1 MTDVPQTIDLSTLTD
16 EEFMAQHM
24 AKHKAN
30 VAQRETFSDTPKNR
44 AQPLPPTP
52 QNPMSI
58 YSIAP
63 PDSPLSSIYPTTS
76 PVVPQRKD
84 DDVINISSSHVGD
97 DVEMVEN
104 SGEVADLAD
113 GLDTDEVVEP
123 EPEPEIGAGED
134 GELDEDDD
142 GDDDDDSDDDED
154 SEEDD
159 DDEEGVCLLFLP
171 RVKAQADL

>member
-1 MTDVPQTIDLSTLTD
+1 MMTGHTEIIDLSTLTD
-16 EEFMAQHM
+16 EEYLAYT
-24 AKHKAN
+24 
-30 VAQRETFSDTPKNR
+30 QRETFSRTPKNH
-44 AQPLPPTP
+44 AEALPPTP

-58 YSIAP
+58 YAIAP
-63 PDSPLSSIYPTTS
+63 PDSPLSSIYPATS

-84 DDVINISSSHVGD
+84 DDAINISSSHVGSD
-97 DVEMVEN
+97 DIEMVDH
-104 SGEVADLAD
+104 SGDVAELAD

-154 SEEDD
+154 SEEDE
-159 DDEEGVCLLFLP
+159 DDEEGVCLLLLCQANSP
-171 RVKAQADL
+171 ADL